1 MRLIQYSSTGFVNI
15 DKIDRIEVGLLVRFM
30 CANDSEFVDVEK
42 DFAVSFINQIQFN
55 QPNHGVNI
63 EEYRNSMLGIISEKL
78 KEQGE

>member
-55 QPNHGVNI
+55 I
-63 EEYRNSMLGIISEKL
+63 YKLLLIIIIYAF
-78 KEQGE
+78 Q